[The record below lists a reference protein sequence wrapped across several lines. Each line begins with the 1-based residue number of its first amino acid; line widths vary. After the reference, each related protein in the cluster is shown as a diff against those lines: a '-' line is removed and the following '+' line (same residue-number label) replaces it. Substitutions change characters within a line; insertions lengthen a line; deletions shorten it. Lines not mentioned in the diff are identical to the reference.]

1 MTGHS
6 TSWSGG
12 GDQLKIA
19 LTILK
24 AFSKR
29 HDSVNNIV
37 LCGKKT
43 TRLFEDTNLIS
54 VWLKYFTTLV

>member
-24 AFSKR
+24 VFSKR
-29 HDSVNNIV
+29 HDSVNNIA

-43 TRLFEDTNLIS
+43 TRLFE
-54 VWLKYFTTLV
+54 TLSQYG